1 MFESISFDTIKSE
14 KEMTAAII
22 DAYTIYV
29 EIRNITNKPIIINR
43 KRHLKIIEKYGIE
56 RYYLIIKESRSL
68 AIGRIS

>member
-43 KRHLKIIEKYGIE
+43 KKHLKIIEKYGTE
-56 RYYLIIKESRSL
+56 EYYSTTKKSTSLI
-68 AIGRIS
+68 IGRIL